1 MKKTMLRISG
11 LLAAAV
17 LLTACTVT
25 PASQNHSTYT
35 HISPDK
41 AAEMMQQ
48 DNGSVIVDV
57 RTHEEFAEGHIP
69 GAVCIPNET
78 ITDTMPE
85 ELPDKEQI
93 ILIYCRTGVRAKAAA
108 ERLAGLGYEHVYE
121 FGGIVDWKG
130 EIVKETVNN
139 IPEECQ
145 LAFRINDQLLY
156 AVFAEN
162 ASAEALINKLTESSI
177 EITMSDYGGFEKVGP
192 LPWDLP
198 RSDERIT
205 TVPGDVILYQ
215 GSQLSIYYGENTW
228 NFTRIG
234 RIIGVSPEE
243 LREILGDGDI
253 IAEVM
258 IEPLDY

>member
-1 MKKTMLRISG
+1 MKKTVIKISC
-11 LLAAAV
+11 LMAAAV

-25 PASQNHSTYT
+25 STSQNHSMYTY
-35 HISPDK
+35 ISQDE
-41 AAEMMQQ
+41 AVEMMRQ

-69 GAVCIPNET
+69 GAICIPNET

-93 ILIYCRTGVRAKAAA
+93 ILIYCRTGVRAKTAA
-108 ERLAGLGYEHVYE
+108 EKLAGLGYEHVYE

-130 EIVKETVNN
+130 EIVKETANN

-156 AVFAEN
+156 AVPAEN
-162 ASAEALINKLTESSI
+162 ASAEALIARLGESSI

-198 RSDERIT
+198 HSDERIT

-215 GSQLSIYYGENTW
+215 GNQLSIYYGENTW
-228 NFTRIG
+228 DFTRIG
-234 RIIGVSPEE
+234 RIIGVSPDE

-253 IAEVM
+253 VAEVM